1 MVTTVITAVAAAR
14 RHTNGSEDNCEDD
27 GGPRLSGPLRKLRR
41 QSSRLRN
48 LLPLLGGTGG
58 IGSGKPV
65 EQVYCACLCCC
76 VEVEEGLGVE
86 SVVVWPF

>member
-58 IGSGKPV
+58 IGTEARGNIPKIEATDKACAIASEGT
-65 EQVYCACLCCC
+65 ACLPAC
-76 VEVEEGLGVE
+76 
-86 SVVVWPF
+86 